1 MTRPLRSNFEAGS
14 VREASRRAQW
24 KALGLTDADIEKPK
38 IAVVNSSSEL
48 AICFRHLD
56 GVAAIVK
63 EAIWAAGGL
72 PFEIRTTAPSDFIIA
87 AGGSGGYIL
96 PSRDLVVNDMEI
108 AVEGAQLDGMICLSS
123 CDKTPPAHLMAAG
136 RFNIPTIL
144 VICGYQ
150 PCGQLDGEPVDIE
163 DVFVGGVQVAFGK
176 LESERLRAMADNAIR
191 GPGVCQ
197 GMATANSMHVAVE
210 ALGMA
215 LPGAAPVRA
224 NSPKMIDL
232 ARRSGQRIVEMV
244 LEDLKPRDVMTAG
257 AFRNAA
263 AAVLAVSGSINCI
276 KHLQAAAI
284 ESGLDLDVYG
294 LFNEIG
300 DDVPALSAVRP
311 NGEDSI
317 EQFEDAGGAHAL
329 LKQLEP
335 VLDTGAMTVTGAT
348 VADNL
353 AAAVV
358 LDEEVIRPL
367 HRPFSDKP
375 SIVVLHGSL
384 APESAILKLGVR
396 EPGRQS
402 RVTGPAIVFDD
413 GAAAMAAIQDGT
425 VKPGHVLVARGMG
438 LKGGPGMAGPASM
451 ILFAV
456 DSADL
461 ATEVAFVTDGQLSGL
476 CLKGITVAEVSPE
489 AAVGGPLALVQ
500 DGDEITID
508 ADARTLDLHVDED
521 ELARRRE
528 APRRARA
535 APRAR
540 LPVDLPAQR
549 AADVDG
555 RGAGRER
562 LSYRARSAP
571 TKIATRARSA
581 SARALASIGSDAIG
595 ADVQAARD
603 TERVRAVAALVDR
616 PWSGPATGWWCRW

>member
-1 MTRPLRSNFEAGS
+1 
-14 VREASRRAQW
+14 
-24 KALGLTDADIEKPK
+24 
-38 IAVVNSSSEL
+38 
-48 AICFRHLD
+48 
-56 GVAAIVK
+56 
-63 EAIWAAGGL
+63 
-72 PFEIRTTAPSDFIIA
+72 
-87 AGGSGGYIL
+87 
-96 PSRDLVVNDMEI
+96 MEI

-150 PCGQLDGEPVDIE
+150 PCGELNGVDVDIE

-176 LESERLRAMADNAIR
+176 LEAEQLRAMADNAIR

-224 NSPKMIDL
+224 NSPKMIDC

-244 LEDLKPRDVMTAG
+244 LEDLKPRDIMTAG

-284 ESGLDLDVYG
+284 ESGLDVDVYG

-311 NGEDSI
+311 NGAHSI

-335 VLDTGAMTVTGAT
+335 VLDTSAMTVTGAT

-358 LDEEVIRPL
+358 LDDEVIRPL
-367 HRPFSDKP
+367 HRPFSEKP

-413 GAAAMAAIQDGT
+413 GVAAMTAIQDGT

-508 ADARTLDLHVDED
+508 ADARTLDLEVDED
-521 ELARRRE
+521 ELARRRD
-528 APRRARA
+528 ALGVPKL
-535 APRAR
+535 PRAR
-540 LPVDLPAQR
+540 GYLSIYQR
-549 AADVDG
+549 SVQPMST
-555 RGAGRER
+555 GA
-562 LSYRARSAP
+562 
-571 TKIATRARSA
+571 
-581 SARALASIGSDAIG
+581 
-595 ADVQAARD
+595 V
-603 TERVRAVAALVDR
+603 LVEND
-616 PWSGPATGWWCRW
+616 